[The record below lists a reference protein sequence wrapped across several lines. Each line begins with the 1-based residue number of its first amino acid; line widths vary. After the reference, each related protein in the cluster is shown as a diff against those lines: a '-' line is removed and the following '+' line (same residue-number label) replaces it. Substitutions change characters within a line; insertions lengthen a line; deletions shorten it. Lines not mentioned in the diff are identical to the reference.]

1 MIIFVGGIKSLKY
14 LIFCIFMLKRAY
26 LIYHSNRKVR
36 YCSCSEQKWHLYV
49 AFDKMTKGEIACS
62 LKVVMALTEF
72 FLFSTDHAF
81 SLILLWEYF
90 NLTFKILKIVCIENK
105 SRSMEILR
113 IYATVTIMHSDI

>member
-49 AFDKMTKGEIACS
+49 AFDKITKGEIACS

-72 FLFSTDHAF
+72 FCFQ
-81 SLILLWEYF
+81 LIMPFLSFYCGSI
-90 NLTFKILKIVCIENK
+90 LT
-105 SRSMEILR
+105 SP
-113 IYATVTIMHSDI
+113 